1 MKKEIVEL
9 REKMKENGIDVYF
22 VPSGDYHSSEYVND
36 YFKEREFASGL
47 TGESGE
53 LIVDSEGAYL
63 WTDGRYFLQAETQ
76 LAGSEI
82 ELMRM
87 AEPGVPTVEEFLE
100 DLAKKHKGFTFG
112 YYGRV
117 LNADRGNE
125 LKDLLSKYDVQFQL
139 DKDLVGEVWT
149 NRPEL
154 KPTEIYELPLS
165 TVGKT
170 CEQKLAD
177 VRKAMADK
185 GADYL
190 LITDLMESAWLFNL
204 RADDIA
210 YTPVFFGY
218 TLLSQDD
225 VKLFVM
231 DGALKKD
238 ASGKPVLPS
247 DQLDFVQ
254 VGDYYDIDKAVAALP
269 ADKTLW
275 VDEGT
280 CNYLLSL
287 QIPSGMKVVNEMTP
301 IAMMKAQ
308 KNETEIKSTL
318 NAHLKDGVAM
328 VNLIYWLKN
337 HVGKEKITELDV
349 AAKLRGFR
357 AEQEGFFD
365 ISFETI
371 AGYGT
376 NAAIIHYA
384 PTPETD
390 TELKPEGF
398 LLLDSGGHYMDGTT
412 DITRTIKLGPV
423 TQEMIDGYTYVL
435 KSHIAMATAEITP
448 DQNGI
453 DLDRITRAPMRA
465 VGLDFKHGLSHGIGH
480 LLSVHEGPNIL
491 RRVPTPIELRPNMI
505 MSDEPG
511 LYIDGKYGIRTENE
525 VLLKEN
531 EKGNIVFQSITY
543 CPYERD
549 CINTALLTDEELEW
563 VNNYNK
569 DLREKLVPLLGK
581 EQAEFVMKETEPLT
595 K

>member
-1 MKKEIVEL
+1 MKKEITEL
-9 REKMKENGIDVYF
+9 RQKMKENGIDVYF
-22 VPSGDYHSSEYVND
+22 VPSDDYHSSEYVND

-100 DLAKKHKGFTFG
+100 DLGKKHPGFTFG
-112 YYGRV
+112 YFGRM

-125 LKDLLSKYDVQFQL
+125 LKDMLGKYNVEFKL
-139 DKDLVGEVWT
+139 DKDLVGEIWVD
-149 NRPEL
+149 RPEL

-170 CEQKLAD
+170 SEEKIAD
-177 VRKAMADK
+177 VRRAMAEK
-185 GADYL
+185 GADYM

-204 RADDIA
+204 RADDID

-218 TLLSQDD
+218 TILGMDD

-247 DQLDFVQ
+247 EQLNFVD
-254 VGDYYDIDKAVAALP
+254 VEDYDDIDKAVAALP

-275 VDEGT
+275 YDGGT
-280 CNYLLSL
+280 TNYLLSL
-287 QIPSGMKVVNEMTP
+287 QIPAGMKVINGMTP

-328 VNLIYWLKN
+328 VNLIYWLKST
-337 HVGKEKITELDV
+337 VGKEKITELDV

-357 AEQEGFFD
+357 EAQEGFFD

-371 AGYGT
+371 AGYQENG
-376 NAAIIHYA
+376 AIIHYA

-390 TELKPEGF
+390 TEVKPEGF

-412 DITRTIKLGPV
+412 DITRTIKLGEV
-423 TQEMIDGYTYVL
+423 SQEMNDDYTYVL
-435 KSHIAMATAEITP
+435 KSHIAMATAEMTP
-448 DQNGI
+448 EQNGI
-453 DLDRITRAPMRA
+453 DLDSVTRAPMRA
-465 VGLDFKHGLSHGIGH
+465 VGLDFKHGLSHGVGH

-511 LYIDGKYGIRTENE
+511 VYIDGKFGVRIENE

-543 CPYERD
+543 CPYERA
-549 CINTALLTDEELEW
+549 CINTALLTDEELAW
-563 VNNYNK
+563 LNDYNK

-581 EQAEFVMKETEPLT
+581 EQADFVMQETEPLT